1 MRAMNDFDPELL
13 ASPVTVF
20 PEDPGTPIRPA
31 RPTVRFMLSH
41 PAHLIALGFGSGL
54 SRIAPGTSG
63 TLWAWIA
70 FVALSQWLTDV
81 QWAWVIGLS
90 LPLGWWAS
98 TVTARNMGVQDP
110 GNIVWDE
117 VVAFWLVLWLVS
129 PTGLVGQV
137 LAFGLFRFFDAVK
150 PGPVG
155 WADGL
160 FHGVNPAND
169 RHAWSKAG
177 LGIMLDD
184 LVAAGCTVLVVA
196 FWRFI

>member
-1 MRAMNDFDPELL
+1 MTDSTEFIDA
-13 ASPVTVF
+13 PVTVF
-20 PEDPGTPIRPA
+20 PADPGQPAPIS

-41 PAHLIALGFGSGL
+41 PAHMVALGFGSGL

-63 TLWAWIA
+63 TLWAWVSFAVLAPWMSDAGWAWLIA
-70 FVALSQWLTDV
+70 F
-81 QWAWVIGLS
+81 S
-90 LPLGWWAS
+90 LPIGWWAS
-98 TVTARNMGVQDP
+98 TVTARNMGVLDP
-110 GNIVWDE
+110 GSIVWDE
-117 VVAFWLVLWLVS
+117 VAAFWLVLWLVM

-155 WADGL
+155 WADAL
-160 FHGVNPAND
+160 FHRVDPATD
-169 RHAWSKAG
+169 RHAWHKAG

-196 FWRFI
+196 LWRFL